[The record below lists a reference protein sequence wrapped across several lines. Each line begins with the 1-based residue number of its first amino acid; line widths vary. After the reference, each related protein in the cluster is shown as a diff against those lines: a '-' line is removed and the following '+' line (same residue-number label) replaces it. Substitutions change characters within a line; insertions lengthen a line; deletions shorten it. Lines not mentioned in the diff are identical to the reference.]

1 MWLWCGKGYKDVV
14 YLDDGMCAVQGEVE
28 ERVSHLVKGTLS
40 GFYNMDLK
48 CGSIQLSMLK
58 SSLQIA
64 HVVWCDMLTGVQL
77 KCKFWGLSP

>member
-1 MWLWCGKGYKDVV
+1 MV

-28 ERVSHLVKGTLS
+28 ERVSHLVRDILA
-40 GFYNMDLK
+40 GFYNIDLK

-64 HVVWCDMLTGVQL
+64 HVVWCDWLTGVQL
-77 KCKFWGLSP
+77 KCKLFGLSP

>member
-1 MWLWCGKGYKDVV
+1 MWYTW
-14 YLDDGMCAVQGEVE
+14 EVE
-28 ERVSHLVKGTLS
+28 ERVSHLVRDILA
-40 GFYNMDLK
+40 GFYNIDLK